1 MGERGRNMK
10 KFLKMFQKKTNNKSS
25 DNQDS
30 ATPSPVAADVSFFD
44 YVGVDGFAVP
54 SDVRTHGFQVDG
66 PTGEYVFRSYLLEL
80 GNATLTTGSLDVLYR
95 AGALN
100 LNFFIRKFTKNQAV
114 KMYKNAATD
123 EGTRLRNMM
132 ESGNDLEAREAQKA
146 LAQAERLLDEI
157 TDGYNDGFV
166 GTIVATLFG
175 RDVESLDSNGLM
187 VQDHLL
193 AGDHHLRV
201 LYNRQ
206 RSGWISTLPIANQ
219 KIADR
224 NDRRFLDRTA
234 IVAASPFYSSEI
246 PFTGGVP
253 LGINQ
258 NVGSMEF
265 LNVFASYLTNYSS
278 FIVGTSGSGKSF
290 ANKYISSS
298 QILLG
303 YRIFSIDPD
312 GENGPICRLM
322 GGREVEVRENSD
334 VCLNICAMTEE
345 DVDVT
350 LADGRRVSKV
360 VVPIGPKT
368 GQILKFYEKLVG
380 DLKSEEKAI
389 IKMAIKNVLNDFQI
403 NENPSSL
410 YKENPEPV
418 MGANGQITLQKVRK
432 PEFTLMDIYRW
443 ILKLT
448 TSGYDLETLEYEQ
461 IIDPFGERLVRVLRG
476 YLRDY
481 PDGKLLD
488 GQTNFG
494 DGDSVDNLLDNV
506 SWINFNI
513 KPIES
518 SDIFDT
524 VMHVLTNLGWEYFV
538 KRNSLRRF
546 PKRLKIE
553 EAWRMKRIDG
563 GMAFVEELVRRA
575 RKYYAGVDVITQDLS
590 PFMEDPDGR
599 ALIKIATSQIF
610 LRLGQVDAEEKL
622 QLKSLFNLS
631 EGEIDI
637 ICQKPSENENDDTK
651 GECIL
656 RVGGSSAYIKVHV
669 SPEMRNFID
678 TDPEWLAKNG
688 LLPESSVEDDEIFEE
703 VPG

>member
-1 MGERGRNMK
+1 M
-10 KFLKMFQKKTNNKSS
+10 KFLKRLLMKSNKKKP
-25 DNQDS
+25 NQEID
-30 ATPSPVAADVSFFD
+30 TPIQSPVAADISFFEH
-44 YVGVDGFAVP
+44 VAVDGFAVP
-54 SDVRTHGFQVDG
+54 SDTRTHGYQIDG
-66 PTGEYVFRSYLLEL
+66 PTGEYLFRSYLLEL

-123 EGTRLRNMM
+123 EGTRLRNMI

-166 GTIVATLFG
+166 GTMVATLFA
-175 RDVESLDSNGLM
+175 RNVEALDSNGLM

-206 RSGWISTLPIANQ
+206 RSGWISSLPIANQ

-246 PFTGGVP
+246 PFSGGVP

-278 FIVGTSGSGKSF
+278 IIVGTSGSGKSF

-345 DVDVT
+345 EIDIT
-350 LADGRRVSKV
+350 LPNGRRVSKV
-360 VVPIGPKT
+360 IVPIGSKT

-389 IKMAIKNVLNDFQI
+389 IKMAIKNVLSDFQI
-403 NENPSSL
+403 NEDPKSL

-418 MGANGQITLQKVRK
+418 VGINGQVTLQKVRK
-432 PEFTLMDIYRW
+432 PEFTLMDIYCW

-448 TSGYDLETLEYEQ
+448 TSGYNLTTLEYEQ

-481 PDGKLLD
+481 PDGRLLD
-488 GQTNFG
+488 GHTNFG
-494 DGDSVDNLLDNV
+494 DGESVDNLLDNV

-553 EAWRMKRIDG
+553 EAWRMKRIEG

-575 RKYYAGVDVITQDLS
+575 RKYYAGVDVITQDLT
-590 PFMEDPDGR
+590 PFMDDPDGR

-622 QLKSLFNLS
+622 KLKSIFNLS
-631 EGEIDI
+631 EGELDI
-637 ICQKPSENENDDTK
+637 ICQKPSENEQDDTK

-688 LLPESSVEDDEIFEE
+688 LLPESSEDEEAAVPEE
-703 VPG
+703 VLG